1 MIVQERADGYP
12 GEFLN
17 GQVLGREPA
26 AEVLDGSNLFLHEV
40 GGCPRAMR

>member
-1 MIVQERADGYP
+1 MIGQERADGYP

-26 AEVLDGSNLFLHEV
+26 AEVLDGSNIFLDEV
-40 GGCPRAMR
+40 RGMPAR